1 MQQSLIGRVIEKAGR
16 SVLILVEALLPWHP
30 GQRLRN
36 EPATMPRRD
45 DAVLSMHDTGEQAV
59 F

>member
-1 MQQSLIGRVIEKAGR
+1 VQQSLIGRVIEKAGR

-30 GQRLRN
+30 GQRLHN

-45 DAVLSMHDTGEQAV
+45 DAVLSMQS
-59 F
+59 